1 MRYTRDERQNVG
13 SKSDILKM
21 FHNLKPRTI
30 FISKMRKLKQ
40 SMKNVSSQIEKS
52 RSTPREITVQKEDDV
67 MNEKEGEKLLIQ
79 NARKLCEI
87 ELVEKSA
94 NTV

>member
-1 MRYTRDERQNVG
+1 
-13 SKSDILKM
+13 
-21 FHNLKPRTI
+21 
-30 FISKMRKLKQ
+30 
-40 SMKNVSSQIEKS
+40 MKNVSSQIEKS
-52 RSTPREITVQKEDDV
+52 RSTPGERDNRTKEDDV